1 MITKKKL
8 GTYFFLLFSLLVYL
22 LLPEEI
28 GEMAKRLLA
37 IFTFAVLFW
46 AFEVIDL
53 YATSLSVVSLLS
65 FFILG
70 PSGQRE
76 YNVYFSSFAS
86 PVILLFFGGFVLAA
100 AIRKHRLDEWLL
112 FRILKFAGP
121 RPRAIL
127 GAVLFSS
134 GFLSFWISNTAAA
147 AMVLALCAPLLGKLP
162 RNDPLGKSLPLA
174 VAFGCNIGGMGT
186 PIGTPPNAIV
196 LGILKEYGISVS
208 FGEWMAMAVPLVL
221 LLLLFIFLLLS
232 CFFPSRLGRIPSFL
246 KGNAPLTREAKMTAA
261 VGSTMVI
268 LWLFGSSYGLAES
281 WVALAGVC
289 ALGAF
294 GLIKIEDLHSID
306 WHILLLM
313 WGGLALGTGI
323 ENSQILS
330 NHLSFFSGVP
340 AFALIAGLSFLALF
354 MSTFI
359 SNTATANLVLPF
371 AVGVVSA
378 EVSLAAIPVALCCSL
393 AMSLPVSTP
402 PNAIAYSWGTVRTKD
417 MVGPGSAVG
426 LCGFLLILAG
436 FWWIIP
442 WFI

>member
-1 MITKKKL
+1 
-8 GTYFFLLFSLLVYL
+8 
-22 LLPEEI
+22 
-28 GEMAKRLLA
+28 
-37 IFTFAVLFW
+37 
-46 AFEVIDL
+46 
-53 YATSLSVVSLLS
+53 
-65 FFILG
+65 
-70 PSGQRE
+70 
-76 YNVYFSSFAS
+76 
-86 PVILLFFGGFVLAA
+86 
-100 AIRKHRLDEWLL
+100 
-112 FRILKFAGP
+112 
-121 RPRAIL
+121 
-127 GAVLFSS
+127 
-134 GFLSFWISNTAAA
+134 
-147 AMVLALCAPLLGKLP
+147 
-162 RNDPLGKSLPLA
+162 
-174 VAFGCNIGGMGT
+174 
-186 PIGTPPNAIV
+186 
-196 LGILKEYGISVS
+196 
-208 FGEWMAMAVPLVL
+208 
-221 LLLLFIFLLLS
+221 
-232 CFFPSRLGRIPSFL
+232 
-246 KGNAPLTREAKMTAA
+246 
-261 VGSTMVI
+261 
-268 LWLFGSSYGLAES
+268 
-281 WVALAGVC
+281 
-289 ALGAF
+289 
-294 GLIKIEDLHSID
+294 
-306 WHILLLM
+306 M